1 MGSKLESKM
10 KLILAILPL
19 LLANQELDDNL
30 SNIFDNEDAR
40 NERLAAL
47 KDRISSLG
55 GFDENYD
62 AYYKHLT
69 GEKLDFV
76 LKRNKE
82 IQEKTKILQEM
93 MQKVMTQ
100 TLDDDDLEDSDEDDQ
115 LIDLDIDAVLNDE
128 L

>member
-1 MGSKLESKM
+1 M
-10 KLILAILPL
+10 KLILTILPL

-100 TLDDDDLEDSDEDDQ
+100 TLDDDDLEDSDEGVGS
-115 LIDLDIDAVLNDE
+115 I
-128 L
+128 